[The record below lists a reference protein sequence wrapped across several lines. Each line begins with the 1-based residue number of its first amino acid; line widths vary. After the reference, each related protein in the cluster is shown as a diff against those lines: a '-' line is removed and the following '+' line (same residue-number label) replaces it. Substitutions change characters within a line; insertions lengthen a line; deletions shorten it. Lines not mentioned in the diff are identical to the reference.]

1 MFECVRSGG
10 AGISGGRETALEA
23 GYGGGMVTVTDRQR
37 MTILSPYMEAVG
49 TLAGLVEQ
57 DGVLLAE
64 IARHVVVL
72 PIVLKDELAPH
83 VGRRIAVLRTDI
95 PGREYMIRVI
105 SGNLG
110 RAVEREELGDDVR
123 GMCCMIV
130 IPHAVTSEEGSIC

>member
-1 MFECVRSGG
+1 
-10 AGISGGRETALEA
+10 
-23 GYGGGMVTVTDRQR
+23 MVVDRQN

-72 PIVLKDELAPH
+72 PIGLKDELVPH
-83 VGRRIAVLRTDI
+83 VGRRIAILRTDI

-105 SGNLG
+105 SGRETG
-110 RAVEREELGDDVR
+110 YAGIAIERDELFDDTVR
-123 GMCCMIV
+123 GMCCIMIAT
-130 IPHAVTSEEGSIC
+130 PHAVKSEGESIC